1 MVMNFYLRRKRQKMI
16 RDENKKNFIKLLE
29 EASKLKQSEKK
40 LKALIEEL
48 KKRRFG
54 FFHIKSQNK
63 LIILAQKEGGK
74 RGAKFTDPHGKGW
87 ADSFRIDRID
97 VMLLWEEDLENKDK
111 LFQMMN
117 AFAKYDRYE
126 MPYIL

>member
-1 MVMNFYLRRKRQKMI
+1 MI
-16 RDENKKNFIKLLE
+16 RDKNKKIFIKLLE
-29 EASKLKQSEKK
+29 EASKLKQGDKK
-40 LKALIEEL
+40 LKTLIVEL

-54 FFHIKSQNK
+54 FFYAKNQNK

-87 ADSFRIDRID
+87 ADSFRMDKID
-97 VMLLWEEDLENKDK
+97 VMLLWEEDLENEGNMVRMID
-111 LFQMMN
+111 
-117 AFAKYDRYE
+117 AFTKFDRYE